1 MPKVNIRT
9 TDIKNKLKGHRGVL
23 IQMSELVL
31 KLGLTMVGL
40 IRFFTAKY
48 RVMLFHRKM
57 SRVRTTIKFLQCKK
71 VPEHFSVL

>member
-48 RVMLFHRKM
+48 RVKALPHGREKPT
-57 SRVRTTIKFLQCKK
+57 SSTTRRCGM
-71 VPEHFSVL
+71 